1 MGQLLYFK
9 TIQIHTNCYSL
20 LKSPY
25 DKSNT
30 SSIWAELWMKART
43 NTGKRGAEKHV
54 SVFALS
60 FLFYRIN
67 TADSLSALALLPD
80 KSLIYWQPGLPAV
93 FLDQSQK
100 HQSGSKVQPSK
111 TSSHSRVCST
121 RREWGEVFEAR
132 RNSYEA
138 ESNNSKYHSRS
149 RKKSVLN
156 TMKTMKSTQT

>member
-1 MGQLLYFK
+1 
-9 TIQIHTNCYSL
+9 
-20 LKSPY
+20 
-25 DKSNT
+25 
-30 SSIWAELWMKART
+30 MKART
-43 NTGKRGAEKHV
+43 NTGKQGAEKHV
-54 SVFALS
+54 SMFALS

-67 TADSLSALALLPD
+67 TANSLSALVLLRD
-80 KSLIYWQPGLPAV
+80 GSLIYWQPGLPAV

-121 RREWGEVFEAR
+121 RREWGKVFEAH

-149 RKKSVLN
+149 RKKSALKWN
-156 TMKTMKSTQT
+156 TMKTIRSTQTRKKWVVNDVIIIYNTIKWQNNTTVLWTR